1 MLYPFCLCQKGG
13 EIFYIYEFAL
23 LWIKW
28 TILSFESNCVISAYY
43 KVSIWK
49 RKGEKEIEKER
60 GEWDFQENSKG
71 VWNVYKWKGEYLFFT
86 YIDRK
91 TSPHIDNS

>member
-1 MLYPFCLCQKGG
+1 M
-13 EIFYIYEFAL
+13 
-23 LWIKW
+23 
-28 TILSFESNCVISAYY
+28 
-43 KVSIWK
+43 VSIWK

-91 TSPHIDNS
+91 TSPQIDNSLDCVLSINDQLNIFEHKANS

>member
-1 MLYPFCLCQKGG
+1 M
-13 EIFYIYEFAL
+13 
-23 LWIKW
+23 
-28 TILSFESNCVISAYY
+28 ILPNFELNEQFM
-43 KVSIWK
+43 VSIWK
-49 RKGEKEIEKER
+49 GKGEKEIEKER
-60 GEWDFQENSKG
+60 RDFQENSKG